1 MLILST
7 LEVLFTWIVAAIA
20 LLGLGSLIL
29 SRFTKDFFPT
39 DAFWMGL
46 AVSVAVLEI
55 WNLVLPITASITLFL
70 FCAGI
75 LGRALNRRR
84 QDRNLSRRLVSLPC
98 DPRFLLDHAFLH
110 RRHPN
115 RRARRQHLPHRRGNP
130 LRRPLPIS

>member
-75 LGRALNRRR
+75 LGLVLNRSSLL
-84 QDRNLSRRLVSLPC
+84 NGLSIVSQGSRWLLVIGLA
-98 DPRFLLDHAFLH
+98 FALL
-110 RRHPN
+110 
-115 RRARRQHLPHRRGNP
+115 
-130 LRRPLPIS
+130 